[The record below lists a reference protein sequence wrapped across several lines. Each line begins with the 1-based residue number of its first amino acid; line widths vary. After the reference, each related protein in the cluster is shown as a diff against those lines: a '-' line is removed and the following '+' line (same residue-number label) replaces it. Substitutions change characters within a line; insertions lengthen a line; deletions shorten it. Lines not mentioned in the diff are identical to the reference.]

1 MISSPQGLSS
11 RTLTHGGNG
20 ALKQWVSHSSHIH
33 HHHHLHRLTT
43 ATEVLQ
49 RQKITKSASSWPFWS
64 GVASLYDCPGQRPG
78 SWHCGV
84 PELSWLLALMLEEEE
99 EEAAGAFVKECT
111 DLTDITASFTSF
123 RVLSVWVFELKWY
136 LWLNMRYLS
145 TCCAVIDYL
154 IYFTEGLSD
163 W

>member
-1 MISSPQGLSS
+1 MIGSPQGLSL

-20 ALKQWVSHSSHIH
+20 AVKRWVFRSSHIH
-33 HHHHLHRLTT
+33 PSSSSSSSSYRSHWGVA
-43 ATEVLQ
+43 ATEDYQVSFQLTFLE
-49 RQKITKSASSWPFWS
+49 RRSITLWLSW
-64 GVASLYDCPGQRPG
+64 V
-78 SWHCGV
+78 
-84 PELSWLLALMLEEEE
+84 ELSWLLALMLEEE

-111 DLTDITASFTSF
+111 DLSDITSSFTTF

-145 TCCAVIDYL
+145 TCHAVIDYL